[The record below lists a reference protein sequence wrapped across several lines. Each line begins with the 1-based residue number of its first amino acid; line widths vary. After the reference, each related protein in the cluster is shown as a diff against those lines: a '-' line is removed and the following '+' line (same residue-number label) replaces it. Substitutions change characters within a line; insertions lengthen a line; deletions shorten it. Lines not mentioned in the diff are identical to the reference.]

1 MLLRFRRSLQ
11 AFIRTSTTV
20 CETFGQSQPY
30 WTRQLSW
37 CIADVRNLMD
47 NIADEWDE
55 SLTLN

>member
-30 WTRQLSW
+30 WTKATQLVHCW
-37 CIADVRNLMD
+37 CA
-47 NIADEWDE
+47 
-55 SLTLN
+55 